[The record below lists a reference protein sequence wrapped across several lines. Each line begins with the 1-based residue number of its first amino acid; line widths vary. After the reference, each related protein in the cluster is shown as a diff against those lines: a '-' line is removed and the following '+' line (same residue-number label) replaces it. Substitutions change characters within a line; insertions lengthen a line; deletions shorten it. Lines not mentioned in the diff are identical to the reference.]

1 MQEVLDAMHKN
12 RVGWQEHDDYKLEES
27 QRPGIYFGNRIPEL
41 PALTTCGGMIER
53 FCSFKMLGVWH
64 QDNLKWNTHIEKI
77 AKKACEM
84 FSCLSE
90 CRRNNLST
98 EVGVIWYQTKIRS
111 LWEYRA
117 PIWGGIPQYL
127 VDELESIQTRSLW
140 ILGLPKDSLPSLLER
155 SHVISLCHYLLTI
168 HTAWKIKGI
177 IPIAS
182 CILIDINNLS
192 YLERRLW
199 YCNHGSYS
207 NHGFYVYF
215 KKALIIHKNK
225 TQEIHVYYCPYMW

>member
-27 QRPGIYFGNRIPEL
+27 QRPGIYFGNRIPEP
-41 PALTTCGGMIER
+41 PALTTCEEMIER

-98 EVGVIWYQTKIRS
+98 EVGVICYQTKIRS

-155 SHVISLCHYLLTI
+155 RYSLTLREYEG
-168 HTAWKIKGI
+168 IKNDSSK
-177 IPIAS
+177 P
-182 CILIDINNLS
+182 CNKFMPLLID
-192 YLERRLW
+192 
-199 YCNHGSYS
+199 HPYS
-207 NHGFYVYF
+207 
-215 KKALIIHKNK
+215 LKNK
-225 TQEIHVYYCPYMW
+225 RNHPYCLLYTDRHKQSFIPRTTTLIL

>member
-27 QRPGIYFGNRIPEL
+27 QRPGIYFGNRIPEP
-41 PALTTCGGMIER
+41 PALTTCEEMIER
-53 FCSFKMLGVWH
+53 FFSFKMLGVWH

-98 EVGVIWYQTKIRS
+98 EVGVICYQTKIRS

-155 SHVISLCHYLLTI
+155 RYSLTLREYEG
-168 HTAWKIKGI
+168 IKNDSSK
-177 IPIAS
+177 P
-182 CILIDINNLS
+182 CNKFMPLLID
-192 YLERRLW
+192 
-199 YCNHGSYS
+199 HPYS
-207 NHGFYVYF
+207 
-215 KKALIIHKNK
+215 LKNK
-225 TQEIHVYYCPYMW
+225 RNHPYCLLYTDRHKQSFIPRTTTLIL